1 VRHRTSGR
9 PRGASADPSSR
20 AHDRERL
27 RQLLR
32 TVLCGQYVYS
42 APASTAAPIRGRV
55 VEVSNLAL
63 AIKTETDQIVWVH
76 GEDCP
81 DLIATARR

>member
-1 VRHRTSGR
+1 
-9 PRGASADPSSR
+9 
-20 AHDRERL
+20 
-27 RQLLR
+27 
-32 TVLCGQYVYS
+32 VYS